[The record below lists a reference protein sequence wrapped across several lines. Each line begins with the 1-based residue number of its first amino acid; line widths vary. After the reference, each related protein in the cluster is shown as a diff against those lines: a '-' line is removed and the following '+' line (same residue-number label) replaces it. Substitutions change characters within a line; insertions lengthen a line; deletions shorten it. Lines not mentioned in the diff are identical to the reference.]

1 MWYQSK
7 INWSLCDF
15 QIHTTLRLTDHWML
29 TNSIQKVVPVEEAVV
44 AESNENV
51 SLRSIKF
58 HTTVTAIQLLQVMY
72 LCLPTLCLP
81 KTGKEPLFANFFLKK
96 KFSGKKRLF
105 ANFFSWGN
113 EKLFWTWNSTLS
125 TFSRQILFRTSFQ
138 SNFIFLFL
146 CLNWI

>member
-1 MWYQSK
+1 MLKIGEKCYQISVIPNK
-7 INWSLCDF
+7 NLPQALFGELEKNIL
-15 QIHTTLRLTDHWML
+15 
-29 TNSIQKVVPVEEAVV
+29 VVKCCSSSVL
-44 AESNENV
+44 SENV
-51 SLRSIKF
+51 TFSEI
-58 HTTVTAIQLLQVMY
+58 QVMY